1 MHRVYACGVLDSRA
15 HRCLENPGWRM
26 PPRTVAAAIKEG
38 DNMITLARA
47 VTTAAAVSVTSLVL
61 GTGLL
66 AGSPAASA
74 ATTGTAGTVAA
85 AASAQDTTWAQSNA
99 QTDLAEIAIGQIAES
114 RALHAATKSM
124 AQVTMSDHEK
134 ALTELKAVASQ
145 EGITLPTAPNAT
157 QQAQAAELKSVP
169 ASEFDVTYDSTQIK
183 GHELSIGQTNSEIA
197 DGSST
202 AVKKFASVYLPVAE
216 KHLKMAEM
224 DYTALTGMSGAPGV
238 EAGTGGMAATP
249 AADDLPWLAVGAA
262 GAVLLLGTGT
272 VGFRRRLARR

>member
-1 MHRVYACGVLDSRA
+1 
-15 HRCLENPGWRM
+15 
-26 PPRTVAAAIKEG
+26 VAAAIKEG
-38 DNMITLARA
+38 DNMSTLVRA

-74 ATTGTAGTVAA
+74 ATTGTAAATVGS

-145 EGITLPTAPNAT
+145 EGITLPAAPNAT

-169 ASEFDVTYDSTQIK
+169 ASEFDATYDSTQIK
-183 GHELSIGQTNSEIA
+183 GHELSIGQTNTEIA

-224 DYTALTGMSGAPGV
+224 DYTALTGMNGAPGV
-238 EAGTGGMAATP
+238 AAGTGGLAATP

-262 GAVLLLGTGT
+262 GALLLLGTGAL
-272 VGFRRRLARR
+272 GFRRRLAQR